1 MEWMFLPLKRYAEFS
16 GRSRRMEYWMYA
28 LGLAILWVI
37 MIGVIV
43 VIAATAA
50 ASATSSTS
58 DGTPNT
64 GGVIG
69 MVMGMGV
76 AMIFFIIILLGLFI
90 PTLAVQVR
98 RLHDSDRSGWWVM
111 LYWGPYL
118 LSILLSIAAI
128 GALSAGGA
136 EEASTMFGVLNLLLS
151 LVSFVGWVVLI
162 VFSCLPGTPGPNRY
176 GPDPLGGTADLSRTF
191 Q

>member
-28 LGLAILWVI
+28 LGIAILYVI
-37 MIGVIV
+37 MIGVV
-43 VIAATAA
+43 MVIAVTAA
-50 ASATSSTS
+50 ASASSS
-58 DGTPNT
+58 DPSGVPNT
-64 GGVIG
+64 GGLIG
-69 MVMGMGV
+69 MMMGMGI
-76 AMIFFIIILLGLFI
+76 AAIFFVIILLGLFI

-118 LSILLSIAAI
+118 LSILVSIAAI
-128 GALSAGGA
+128 GAVGAGGA
-136 EEASTMFGVLNLLLS
+136 DNVATGMGAINLLLS

-162 VFSCLPGTPGPNRY
+162 VFSCLPGTPGANRY